1 MAMKMSGLGDAER
14 RLFERCASHPYA
26 CWLVALVLV
35 AGLGLRTEA
44 RAQAMPMGGEH
55 EAMNHAPGKPSTSL
69 VVTVDGKA
77 TTFSAAELKAMTQT
91 TLTAKNGHTQME
103 ETYVGVSVGELLAK
117 CGFAFDSKTAKRVYQ
132 SYVRAEGT
140 DGYWVLYSASELMP
154 VLRETG
160 SIVALGVD
168 GKGLGDEGEFKIVIA
183 GEKRPARWVRNL
195 KSLTVVTVEQLRLS
209 L

>member
-1 MAMKMSGLGDAER
+1 MAMKCG
-14 RLFERCASHPYA
+14 
-26 CWLVALVLV
+26 WVVAVVLV
-35 AGLGLRTEA
+35 AGMGVRVEA
-44 RAQAMPMGGEH
+44 RAQAMPMGDH
-55 EAMNHAPGKPSTSL
+55 EKMGAMSHAPGKPSTSL

-77 TTFSAAELKAMTQT
+77 TTFTAAELKAMTQT
-91 TLTAKNGHTQME
+91 TLTAKNGHNGME

-117 CGFAFDSKTAKRVYQ
+117 CGFAFDNKTAKRVYH

-140 DGYWVLYSASELMP
+140 DGYWVLFSASELMP

-195 KSLTVVTVEQLRLS
+195 NSLTVVTVE
-209 L
+209 